1 MFGTQTFSWQSHWPW
16 PAGTSAA
23 SSASLPSTPACGQ
36 HVLTLFSACGGMK
49 WRGGEETLHWC
60 AIEEVSGQCV
70 PRLSV
75 AFPHSVCVLRVSVLV
90 ASSMSE
96 DRSNFTKQQSSIL
109 QRKERETERE
119 RERERELTGMNLTET
134 VLVDLEGLAVV
145 GVWDC
150 SRGQVTVV
158 SSSQCSNL
166 ERHHFGGG
174 LEEMILHLTFL

>member
-1 MFGTQTFSWQSHWPW
+1 
-16 PAGTSAA
+16 
-23 SSASLPSTPACGQ
+23 
-36 HVLTLFSACGGMK
+36 
-49 WRGGEETLHWC
+49 
-60 AIEEVSGQCV
+60 
-70 PRLSV
+70 
-75 AFPHSVCVLRVSVLV
+75 
-90 ASSMSE
+90 MSE
-96 DRSNFTKQQSSIL
+96 DHSNFTKQQSSIL

-119 RERERELTGMNLTET
+119 SELTGMNLTET